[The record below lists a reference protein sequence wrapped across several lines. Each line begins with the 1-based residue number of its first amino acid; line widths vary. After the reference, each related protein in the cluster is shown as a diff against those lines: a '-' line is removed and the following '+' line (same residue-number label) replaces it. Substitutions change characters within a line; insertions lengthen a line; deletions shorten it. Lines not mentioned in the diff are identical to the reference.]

1 MSASKYSTRL
11 FSKFSPFVNFLN
23 SLDYWKVFIV
33 CFSAI
38 TFVHFTIAAFKTKP
52 VDFYAYYTGAGL
64 LVNDKEHLYN
74 PYKQF
79 ETQEAYFKEGYTFET
94 GFMSFINLPISAV
107 VYIPFLK
114 IPPRLAADLIQPL
127 SLIAILFGI
136 FRLYR
141 FHKIKFASWTTFAVA
156 CFYPLYASV
165 HLAQIAV
172 LIFLVLVE
180 MYIAFIERKSLRL
193 GLLASLLLLKYQYVV
208 LIPLIYALYPDR
220 KNYLKA
226 VLPGTLLLMV
236 GNFLVMDRDL
246 IHQYIELIRLYQS
259 SPLQFGMEFKY
270 GMDILSCI
278 SHFLGGS
285 ADYVIFQ
292 RMVLGLAF
300 THSLVFI
307 LLLTNSKLFKASHE
321 IFYFI
326 IIYSLIFGP
335 HTLPSDFLY
344 LLVPIVGLLPRIKK
358 RWFYL
363 VSFFVLDL
371 FFFYSVYGTQRIHTL
386 LLLLYAPTLLMAA
399 FNESTTKT
407 QEAVNYTG

>member
-1 MSASKYSTRL
+1 MSASKYKTRL
-11 FSKFSPFVNFLN
+11 FSKFNSFVNFLN

-141 FHKIKFASWTTFAVA
+141 FHRIKFASWTTFAVA

-165 HLAQIAV
+165 HLGQTAI
-172 LIFLVLVE
+172 LIFIVLVE
-180 MYIAFIERKSLRL
+180 MYIAFLERKSLRL
-193 GLLASLLLLKYQYVV
+193 GLLASLLILKYQYMV
-208 LIPLIYALYPDR
+208 LIPLVLAIYPDR
-220 KNYLKA
+220 RNYFKA
-226 VLPGTLLLMV
+226 VLPWTLLLVV
-236 GNFLVMDRDL
+236 GNFLIMDRGL
-246 IHQYIELIRLYQS
+246 IHRYVELIKLYQF
-259 SPLQFGMEFKY
+259 SPLKFGMEFKF
-270 GMDILSCI
+270 GMDIFSCI
-278 SHFLGGS
+278 LHFLGSS
-285 ADYVIFQ
+285 ADYGIFLY
-292 RMVLGLAF
+292 MVPGLALV
-300 THSLVFI
+300 HILVF
-307 LLLTNSKLFKASHE
+307 LLLFINNKFFKSSSE
-321 IFYFI
+321 IFYII
-326 IIYSLIFGP
+326 IIYSLIFSP
-335 HTLPSDFLY
+335 HTMPSDFLY
-344 LLVPIVGLLPRIKK
+344 LLIPIIGLLPRIQK
-358 RWFYL
+358 RSFYI
-363 VSFFVLDL
+363 VSLFVLDL
-371 FFFYSVYGTQRIHTL
+371 FFFYSAYGLQWVHTL